1 MFSKIKNSYFCLLI
15 IKAIEMFK
23 IYAFLFVFM
32 STMSFGQ
39 LTANDVITKI
49 KSEVN
54 CDWSNETV
62 DNFKAGNPNT
72 KVTGI
77 ATTFMAT
84 LEVLKKAHARG
95 LNLVITHEPTFY
107 SHTDNLETHSNSTI
121 QQEKLKYIEDNNMV
135 VWRFH
140 DHIHRNNPDLIYEG
154 VLGKFGWK
162 QYKNENS
169 LAFTIP
175 EMTLDEIVS
184 HIQKQFG
191 AKTLRIIG
199 DPSEKFTKVG
209 MALGASGSGSHF
221 SRLDNPEVDLLIVG
235 ETNEWETVP
244 YVQDAIELGHK
255 KALIVMGHADS
266 EEAGMEVCA
275 EWLKGFYPKMKI
287 EFIEAK
293 NPYWTK

>member
-1 MFSKIKNSYFCLLI
+1 MHKSFT
-15 IKAIEMFK
+15 
-23 IYAFLFVFM
+23 FLFILISV
-32 STMSFGQ
+32 SSIGQ
-39 LTANDVITKI
+39 WTANDVINKI
-49 KSEVN
+49 KAEVN
-54 CDWSNETV
+54 CDWSTETV
-62 DNFKAGNPNT
+62 DNIKAGDPIT
-72 KVTGI
+72 QVRGI

-84 LEVLKKAHARG
+84 MEVLKKAHAKG

-107 SHTDNLETHSNSTI
+107 SHTDNLEIRADSPI
-121 QQEKLKYIEDNNMV
+121 QQEKLKYIVDNGMV

-154 VLGKFGWK
+154 VLDKFGWK
-162 QYKNENS
+162 SYRNGNGVTF
-169 LAFTIP
+169 AIP
-175 EMTLDEIVS
+175 EMTLDDIVT

-191 AKTLRIIG
+191 AKTLRIVG
-199 DPSEKFTKVG
+199 DPAEKFTKVG

-221 SRLDNPEVDLLIVG
+221 ALLDNPQVDLLIVG

-275 EWLKGFYPKMKI
+275 DWLKGFYPKMKI
-287 EFIEAK
+287 EFLEAK
-293 NPYWTK
+293 KPYWTK